1 MSLLRK
7 ISDLGVSHARNKSEK
22 RNIILTNYIS
32 LVTASTT
39 FLLLLGRYIV
49 DHSFSPLSISLLEG
63 TLAFLLPILLNH
75 LGFTN
80 VSRILLC
87 WIPNLFQLYASH
99 MAVKSFS
106 PESSNY
112 VGLRFL
118 LLGFSAIPFLIFDL
132 KNKKLLLI

>member
-7 ISDLGVSHARNKSEK
+7 ISDVGISHAQTKSEK
-22 RNIILTNYIS
+22 RNIVLTNYIS

-39 FLLLLGRYIV
+39 LLLLLGRYLF
-49 DHSFSPLSISLLEG
+49 DHTFSFLSISLLEG

-75 LGFTN
+75 FGFTN

-99 MAVKSFS
+99 IGVKNFS

-118 LLGFSAIPFLIFDL
+118 LLGLVQFLF
-132 KNKKLLLI
+132 

>member
-7 ISDLGVSHARNKSEK
+7 ITGLGISYAESKSEK

-39 FLLLLGRYIV
+39 ILLLLGRFFTGTIMI
-49 DHSFSPLSISLLEG
+49 SLSISLLEG
-63 TLAFLLPILLNH
+63 TLAFLLPILLNRFG
-75 LGFTN
+75 LIN
-80 VSRILLC
+80 VSRLLLC
-87 WIPNLFQLYASH
+87 WIPNLFQLYAAH
-99 MAVKSFS
+99 LGIKGLP

-132 KNKKLLLI
+132 K